1 MRLIINKAYNE
12 YFVKKFLIKY
22 IHDRI
27 LNVYD
32 PSKAFKLNT
41 EFKIN
46 SQKILEAVANN
57 LVVNES
63 PTYYKICVNKNIKLN
78 NVSIIQLLNLITY
91 GNRSCKGYTLVLD
104 IFNFVKENLDV
115 LYKEWLD
122 GD

>member
-32 PSKAFKLNT
+32 PSKALKLNT

-57 LVVNES
+57 LVVNET